1 MLQTI
6 SAVTL
11 VTRDMRAAVRFYES
25 LGFKARKGASDA
37 FTSFPV
43 GQTWL
48 NLIAITDNSTEPQLL
63 WGRVVI
69 HVDDVDAKFQQALS
83 AGGKETK
90 PLEDQFY
97 GDQSGTFKDLFGHQW
112 TMATH
117 IEDVSNDEIQRRLK

>member
-25 LGFKARKGASDA
+25 LGFKAREGASDA

-48 NLIAITDNSTEPQLL
+48 NLIAVTDNSTEPQLP
-63 WGRVVI
+63 WGRVI
-69 HVDDVDAKFQQALS
+69 IYVDDVDAMYERVQKAGYNGEFPPSDASWGERYFHVKDPDGHELS
-83 AGGKETK
+83 FAK
-90 PLEDQFY
+90 PL
-97 GDQSGTFKDLFGHQW
+97 
-112 TMATH
+112 
-117 IEDVSNDEIQRRLK
+117 